1 MAERDLLAKAY
12 EALHKYSEETACPIC
27 KRYGERIAQAAKD
40 LSEVHVEGER
50 FVRQLAEKKAL
61 QGVEKHSEKL
71 KEEHGAKS
79 SGGSAS
85 LLDFDSMVELAPH
98 NVLRLFF
105 PEELAPHNVVKTLFG
120 REEKRT

>member
-1 MAERDLLAKAY
+1 MAETDLLTQAY
-12 EALHKYSEETACPIC
+12 EALRKYSEQTPCPIC

-50 FVRQLAEKKAL
+50 FVKRLAEKKAL
-61 QGVEKHSEKL
+61 QGAEEYSEKL
-71 KEEHGAKS
+71 KEEHGAKGR
-79 SGGSAS
+79 SGGS
-85 LLDFDSMVELAPH
+85 LFDLDLMDLAPH
-98 NVLRLFF
+98 NVLRLLL